1 MTAKRKSKKRP
12 ASKVSDPV
20 NLFRS
25 LASAITSSQVSQ
37 KPILKR
43 LLCLL
48 GPLSLTQPTNWENCD
63 IASHH
68 WNIKFRGEKVD
79 LINFDDVCFLSDVLF
94 TELDRSLESL
104 FATLFKQKAET
115 CPTFESTEDSIE
127 LASLFLKCCMKIMSL
142 LVAKQELVL
151 EKAKTLLSILGRLIR
166 ARNGDCSF
174 VFTHDGSLDPR
185 HTFLCTGIEVFM
197 DEILV
202 NKSISDLLFVVDSAF
217 SSCRLFS
224 KHDRAGVVQI
234 VSAHFI
240 IATSDEKTNQMCVER
255 LYWKKGN
262 AFRTPQISLSAAVSL
277 LLNPVMFSAPK

>member
-1 MTAKRKSKKRP
+1 
-12 ASKVSDPV
+12 
-20 NLFRS
+20 
-25 LASAITSSQVSQ
+25 
-37 KPILKR
+37 
-43 LLCLL
+43 
-48 GPLSLTQPTNWENCD
+48 
-63 IASHH
+63 
-68 WNIKFRGEKVD
+68 VD

-185 HTFLCTGIEVFM
+185 HTFLCTGIEVK
-197 DEILV
+197 V
-202 NKSISDLLFVVDSAF
+202 N
-217 SSCRLFS
+217 
-224 KHDRAGVVQI
+224 
-234 VSAHFI
+234 
-240 IATSDEKTNQMCVER
+240 
-255 LYWKKGN
+255 
-262 AFRTPQISLSAAVSL
+262 
-277 LLNPVMFSAPK
+277 